1 MRKTVS
7 FWIWGEALE
16 ESLRE
21 FQLKELK
28 MLKALAEQLESA
40 GVKFY
45 LIGGSSIGALRHKGF
60 IPWDDDIDICMLRQD
75 YNRFVKLWIKSQ
87 NTDFI
92 IQNKTTDNCFD
103 QSFTK
108 IRKNNTTFLQSDEYA
123 GLYHNGI
130 FIDVLPLDRIPKAA
144 FKKALFKWNLMN
156 YLLFTREHVDSKSNV
171 LVRFVSSII
180 LGDSNPKRR
189 NAKRCKYLKKITQY
203 NSNTTLNL
211 VSANTLDGLRHEMP
225 SDLPSC
231 YKRIKFENREYM
243 CYDNCTGLL
252 TAWYG
257 DYTVLP
263 PEENRVWKHKP
274 IIVDFSHNIDELGSR
289 DD

>member
-1 MRKTVS
+1 MDVQDLKRIHET
-7 FWIWGEALE
+7 ELE
-16 ESLRE
+16 ILDVVDDFCVKHKINYSLYCGT
-21 FQLKELK
+21 
-28 MLKALAEQLESA
+28 ML
-40 GVKFY
+40 
-45 LIGGSSIGALRHKGF
+45 GAVRHGGF

-156 YLLFTREHVDSKSNV
+156 YLLFTREHVDSKSNAF
-171 LVRFVSSII
+171 VRFVSSII

-189 NAKRCKYLKKITQY
+189 NAKRRKYLKKIIQY

-257 DYTVLP
+257 DYMVLP

-274 IIVDFSHNIDELGSR
+274 IIVDFSYNIDELGSR